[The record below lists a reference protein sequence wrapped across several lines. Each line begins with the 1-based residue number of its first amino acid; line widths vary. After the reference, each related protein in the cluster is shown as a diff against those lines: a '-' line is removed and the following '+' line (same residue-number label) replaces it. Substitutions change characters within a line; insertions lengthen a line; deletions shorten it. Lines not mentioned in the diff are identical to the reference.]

1 MTVSGKRRQ
10 AAEAIQ
16 RAPAMPSLGQPTAAF
31 SPDQRYINRELSW
44 LAFNTRVLEES
55 YNPGHPLLERVR
67 FLSISASNLDE
78 FYMVRVAGL
87 HGQVKAGIAQVSD
100 EGLTPAQQ
108 IQAIKQMAGHLLV
121 EQARSWRTLHAE
133 LREAG
138 IVVLEPEELDADDQ
152 TWLARHFT
160 ERVFPVLTPL
170 AIDPA
175 HPFPFLPNLGF
186 VKVLQLRRPADGHVM
201 RALVPLPNQ
210 VPRFVRL
217 PGKGIRFLRLEHLV
231 GLSLGR
237 LFPGYEVLGRGLFR
251 ITRDSDIEVEEEAED
266 LVRFFQTALKRRR
279 RGNVIGLWIDR
290 EMPEELRRFVA
301 DALGT
306 DASEMVAVDGILGVA
321 DTSQLIVGDRP
332 ELVFPPYHERF
343 PERIRDFRGDCL
355 AAIRQKDIVVHHPYE
370 SFDVVVQFVAQ
381 AAADPEVV
389 AIKQTLYRTSDDSPI
404 VKALIAAAEA
414 GKSVTALVELK
425 ARFDEEANIRWA
437 GDLERAGVH
446 VVYGFIDLKT
456 HAKVSLVVRREGGAL
471 RSYVHFGTGN
481 YHPITAKIY
490 TDLSFFT
497 ADPELCQDAAKL
509 FNHLTGYA
517 EPENFAKL
525 VVSPQGIRRRIL
537 ELIEEEIAHAQAG
550 RPAALWAKLNSLVD
564 AQVVDALY
572 RASRAGVEIDLVV
585 RGICCLR
592 PGVAGMSDR
601 IRVRSIVGRF
611 LEHSRIVCFGAGH
624 KLPSPKAKVFVSSAD
639 WMQRNFDRRVETLV
653 PIENPTVHAQI
664 LDQIMVANL
673 RDQAQSWTLLPD
685 GRYERL
691 EAGAEAFG
699 AHRYFMTNP
708 SLSGRGSALKSRGQ
722 MPASL

>member
-639 WMQRNFDRRVETLV
+639 WMQRNFDRRVEALV